1 MRSIAL
7 GLIWLYQT
15 FLAPL
20 LPPACRFTPSCSE
33 YARQAILVHGVFKGS
48 ILALWRI
55 LRCQPW
61 CAGGHDPVPPRFGL
75 AFRNSKAS

>member
-55 LRCQPW
+55 LRCQPL
-61 CAGGHDPVPPRFGL
+61 CAGGLDPVPPRFSL

>member
-33 YARQAILVHGVFKGS
+33 YARQAILAHGVCKGS

-61 CAGGHDPVPPRFGL
+61 CAGGHDPVPPRFSL

>member
-15 FLAPL
+15 FLGPL

-55 LRCQPW
+55 LRCQPL
-61 CAGGHDPVPPRFGL
+61 CAGGLDPVPPRFSL